1 MFYLCEAARRVVE
14 VGCERF
20 FSLSGYV
27 SAPRRTRLGVR
38 TYERLAM
45 MASILQKVYISKE
58 WVAKEYLRRCKKG
71 AWKKENT
78 EEALKCWNLERI
90 IDADLMGDGKPS
102 QLTMNDLINES
113 VGTTVVDACASSTNK
128 QVVEVVD
135 VDV

>member
-1 MFYLCEAARRVVE
+1 M
-14 VGCERF
+14 
-20 FSLSGYV
+20 
-27 SAPRRTRLGVR
+27 
-38 TYERLAM
+38 
-45 MASILQKVYISKE
+45 
-58 WVAKEYLRRCKKG
+58 AKEYLRRCKKG

-113 VGTTVVDACASSTNK
+113 VGTTVVDDHASSTNK

>member
-1 MFYLCEAARRVVE
+1 M
-14 VGCERF
+14 
-20 FSLSGYV
+20 
-27 SAPRRTRLGVR
+27 
-38 TYERLAM
+38 
-45 MASILQKVYISKE
+45 
-58 WVAKEYLRRCKKG
+58 RRCKKG

-78 EEALKCWNLERI
+78 EEDLKCWNLERI

-113 VGTTVVDACASSTNK
+113 VGTTVVDARASSTNK

>member
-1 MFYLCEAARRVVE
+1 M
-14 VGCERF
+14 
-20 FSLSGYV
+20 
-27 SAPRRTRLGVR
+27 R

-78 EEALKCWNLERI
+78 EEALKCLNLERI

-102 QLTMNDLINES
+102 QLTRNDFINKS
-113 VGTTVVDACASSTNK
+113 VGTTVIDACASSTTK
-128 QVVEVVD
+128 QAVEVVD

>member
-1 MFYLCEAARRVVE
+1 
-14 VGCERF
+14 
-20 FSLSGYV
+20 
-27 SAPRRTRLGVR
+27 
-38 TYERLAM
+38 

-78 EEALKCWNLERI
+78 EEALKCLNLERI

-102 QLTMNDLINES
+102 QLTRNDLINKS
-113 VGTTVVDACASSTNK
+113 VGTTVIDACASSTTK
-128 QVVEVVD
+128 QAVEVVD